1 MYNTTLNKEVS
12 RAISTHKHTL
22 QTFQAINSH
31 SQSLLSCF
39 PLNMFL
45 LRGPITLI
53 TNLFFV
59 ILMHRYSFASC
70 FFMLPSFPVSSDWPD
85 FRSLQRGIQCLV
97 NILLVPF
104 GGQLP
109 IFFNIN
115 YSFSLQ
121 FTA

>member
-1 MYNTTLNKEVS
+1 MYNTTLNEEVS
-12 RAISTHKHTL
+12 RVLSTHKHTL
-22 QTFQAINSH
+22 QTFQAINISH

-45 LRGPITLI
+45 LRGPITL
-53 TNLFFV
+53 TNLFLLSSCTDIALHCPSYIVGHF
-59 ILMHRYSFASC
+59 ISC
-70 FFMLPSFPVSSDWPD
+70 FFMLPPFPVSSDWPA

-109 IFFNIN
+109 IFLI
-115 YSFSLQ
+115 
-121 FTA
+121 